1 MMREEALNNLNLPP
15 SAGKEEI
22 EKAYQRMVRRYPPE
36 FHPERFRQIDE
47 SYRMLTSLPF
57 LLERMLAPKL
67 TKVELDPG
75 LFSFSSSLPDTC
87 LEDALKEMRKE
98 LLVDFLWAVP
108 HSVEK
113 PNKPKKPAK
122 R

>member
-1 MMREEALNNLNLPP
+1 MTREEALKNLNLPE

-47 SYRMLTSLPF
+47 SYRTLTSLPF
-57 LLERMLAPKL
+57 LLENLLSPTLKQA
-67 TKVELDPG
+67 ELDPA
-75 LFSFSSSLPDTC
+75 LFSFSPSLSDDC
-87 LEDALKEMRKE
+87 LENAMSEIRKAF
-98 LLVDFLWAVP
+98 LMDYLWAIP
-108 HSVEK
+108 PAPEK
-113 PNKPKKPAK
+113 KVKPGQK